1 MRIDYKLANNLILA
15 SQITGVFDV
24 NRSEVLPDDDFSNV
38 EKWANSIADLG
49 LQGILFHN
57 NFSEATCK
65 EHETDFLHFIK
76 VEYNNQFNPNVFR
89 YFVYNEF
96 LKKHTEF
103 IDNLFCT
110 DVSDV
115 VVLKNPF
122 METLFLENENALF
135 CGDEPEL
142 LNNNWMQEHSTHFRN
157 SIADYANFEI
167 DFKDETLLNCGVF
180 GGNIGVVKVFINQ
193 LWAIH
198 ERYNSDNKTL
208 FTGDMGAFN
217 YLVRTKY
224 NKQLIHGNPVNT
236 IFKKYEDSDSC
247 WFKHK

>member
-1 MRIDYKLANNLILA
+1 MKHFKLAKNLILA
-15 SQITGVFDV
+15 SHISGVYDV
-24 NRSEVLPDDDFSNV
+24 NRSSVLPNDDFSIV
-38 EKWANSIADLG
+38 AAWAKSIADLG

-65 EHETDFLHFIK
+65 EYENDFLHFIK

-96 LKKHTEF
+96 LKKHAES
-103 IDNLFCT
+103 IDNLFFT

-122 METLFLENENALF
+122 TETLFLDNEKALF
-135 CGDEPEL
+135 CGDELEL
-142 LNNNWMQEHSTHFRN
+142 LNNDWMQEHSTHFRN
-157 SIADYANFEI
+157 LITDYANFET
-167 DFKDETLLNCGVF
+167 DFKYETLLNCGVI
-180 GGNIGVVKVFINQ
+180 GGSITVMQSFIAK

-198 ERYNSDNKTL
+198 KRYNSENKTL

-217 YLVRTKY
+217 YLVRTQY

-236 IFKKYEDSDSC
+236 VFKKYENSDSC